1 MLSLR
6 GTGIPACVVVFLR
19 VRRASAVKYP
29 VSYCS
34 RCPQLWPPKENRKLK
49 RMYRI
54 WILLLVLCGSLP
66 AATTLVLPF
75 FNHSNSANLD
85 WIGESIAESVRD
97 SLASEGLL
105 VLDRDDRLEGYRR
118 LSLRPG
124 AELTHASVI
133 KIGEGLDAANVIYGF
148 YELLPAPDGNPQ
160 TKGALRI
167 TARIIDLKHTRQA
180 APLIELG
187 ALEDLARLEAHLGW
201 QALESLKGK
210 AAPSEQDFLKA
221 RPPVRIDAVENY
233 VRGLLATS
241 PEQQHHFFTQAA
253 RLDEHYS
260 QPCFRLGKAYWEKD
274 DYKSA
279 AGWLERV
286 ARTDPHYLEAQF
298 FLGLSKYYNGDFA
311 GAEQAFELVAAEVP
325 LNEVLNDL
333 GAAEARRNNTA
344 GAIANFKKALEG
356 DNSDPDYHFNLG
368 YTLWRAGQY
377 EAAVESFREVVA
389 RDQGDAEATTLLG
402 RSLKLDGPR
411 PGDPKTEARERLKT
425 NYDEAAYRQ
434 LQAEL
439 AK

>member
-1 MLSLR
+1 
-6 GTGIPACVVVFLR
+6 
-19 VRRASAVKYP
+19 
-29 VSYCS
+29 
-34 RCPQLWPPKENRKLK
+34 
-49 RMYRI
+49 MYRI
-54 WILLLVLCGSLP
+54 WVLAVFFCGVVDG
-66 AATTLVLPF
+66 ATSLVLPF
-75 FNHSNSANLD
+75 FNHSTSPNLE

-133 KIGEGLDAANVIYGF
+133 KIGETLDAANVIYGF
-148 YELLPAPDGNPQ
+148 YELLPAPGDNPQ
-160 TKGALRI
+160 SKGALRI
-167 TARIIDLKHTRQA
+167 TARIVDLKHTRQA
-180 APLIELG
+180 PPLIELG
-187 ALEDLARLEAHLGW
+187 ALEDLARLEVHLGW

-210 AAPSEQDFLKA
+210 AAPSEQEFLRA
-221 RPPVRIDAVENY
+221 RPAVRIDAVENY

-260 QPCFRLGKAYWEKD
+260 QPCFRLGKTYWEKK
-274 DYKSA
+274 DYKTT
-279 AGWLERV
+279 AGWLARV
-286 ARTDPHYLEAQF
+286 ARADPHYLEAQF

-311 GAEQAFELVAAEVP
+311 GAEQAFQLVAAEVP

-333 GAAEARRNNTA
+333 GAAQARRSNSA
-344 GAIANFKKALEG
+344 GAMANFKKALEG
-356 DNSDPDYHFNLG
+356 DSADPDYHFNLG
-368 YTLWRAGQY
+368 YTLWREGQY
-377 EAAVESFREVVA
+377 AAAVDSFREVVA
-389 RDQGDAEATTLLG
+389 RDQNDTEATTLLG
-402 RSLKLDGPR
+402 RSLKQDGPR